1 MAIKMEEP
9 FFSRDD
15 LLQEALVYLWKEE
28 TQRRCVRNYLQNQIN
43 RGRSVDSRKHRAEL
57 IAFSTNHDFT
67 DEWLNSLQSEENIM
81 SEVGFR
87 DLLSAMSERLG
98 KIDRTILYGL
108 AEGRRFR
115 EIAKSLQITH
125 VSVFKHRR
133 KIASIAVDLG
143 LEPPP
148 PGLKASLKKDVIEPT
163 SNSRSV

>member
-1 MAIKMEEP
+1 MNPVQVIIGGDICP
-9 FFSRDD
+9 IG
-15 LLQEALVYLWKEE
+15 
-28 TQRRCVRNYLQNQIN
+28 RN
-43 RGRSVDSRKHRAEL
+43 A
-57 IAFSTNHDFT
+57 
-67 DEWLNSLQSEENIM
+67 SLFKKGDAAG
-81 SEVGFR
+81 VFR